1 MLIINHT
8 SNSKY
13 YLSIGSLL
21 KLEHSLVEATHR
33 FPHVEEYAKDF
44 IVRAMNCRS
53 DVNFLSSAHDYI
65 NLIPIVFVTQAQS
78 KTSFYANLRTPFF
91 NYNQIYIPDDT
102 FLVPKIPTTS
112 LSEMV
117 ESERFEFNKE
127 LLDLWGLYTL
137 QDGGPVIFIWVDKI
151 YEYAEKCDKVY
162 DCQTKYFPRHIIKKY
177 YELHAC
183 QTILHEIMHALMD
196 IDIFSSCNGILA
208 KALYDLKEESL
219 AEAGSIALI
228 KKYWL
233 SKDIKYLLDSI
244 GNKNLFQYSLGSK
257 LYRTGISVVE
267 CSVDNWVGFKGGDNP
282 FHWTEFK
289 KWIKYVASNQKYD
302 LKTLISYEDKIFY

>member
-21 KLEHSLVEATHR
+21 KLEHTLVEATYR
-33 FPHVEEYAKDF
+33 FQRVEVNAKDF
-44 IVRAMNCRS
+44 IARAMSYQS
-53 DVNFLSSAHDYI
+53 DVNYLSSAHAYI
-65 NLIPIVFVTQAQS
+65 SLIPIVFVTQAQS
-78 KTSFYANLRTPFF
+78 NTSFYTNLRTPIF
-91 NYNQIYIPDDT
+91 NYNKISIPNDT
-102 FLVPKIPTTS
+102 FHVPKILAPG

-117 ESERFEFNKE
+117 ESESFVFGDEP
-127 LLDLWGLYTL
+127 LDLWGLYTL
-137 QDGGPVIFIWVDKI
+137 QVDGPIIFIWADKI
-151 YEYAEKCDKVY
+151 YEYSKKM
-162 DCQTKYFPRHIIKKY
+162 FPKQIKKY

-219 AEAGSIALI
+219 AEAGSIALM

-267 CSVDNWVGFKGGDNP
+267 CSVDNWVEFKGGHNA
-282 FHWTEFK
+282 FHWPEFK

>member
-13 YLSIGSLL
+13 DLSIGSLL
-21 KLEHSLVEATHR
+21 KLEHSLVEATYR
-33 FPHVEEYAKDF
+33 FQRVEVNAKDF
-44 IVRAMNCRS
+44 IARAMSYQS
-53 DVNFLSSAHDYI
+53 DVNYLSSAHAYI
-65 NLIPIVFVTQAQS
+65 SLIPIVFVTQAQS
-78 KTSFYANLRTPFF
+78 NKSFYTNLRTPIF
-91 NYNQIYIPDDT
+91 NYNKISIPNDT
-102 FLVPKIPTTS
+102 FHVPKILAPG

-117 ESERFEFNKE
+117 ESESFVFGDEP
-127 LLDLWGLYTL
+127 LDLWGLYTL
-137 QDGGPVIFIWVDKI
+137 QVDGPIIFIWTDKI

-219 AEAGSIALI
+219 AEAGSIALM

-267 CSVDNWVGFKGGDNP
+267 CSVDNWVGFKGGHNA
-282 FHWTEFK
+282 FHWPEFK
-289 KWIKYVASNQKYD
+289 KWIKYVAKNQK
-302 LKTLISYEDKIFY
+302 LVREKLIYFERKIFY